1 MDAAITEGVKITV
14 LSQFRPDISNIANQN
29 FFFNYRVQI
38 ENNNQMAIQLLTRD
52 WYVFDSL
59 NDPNYISGEGVV
71 GEQPIIQPS
80 ESFTYISGC
89 ELHSEIGYMR
99 GFYTF
104 LNLETQKRFRVYI
117 PLFKLIYPPRL
128 N

>member
-14 LSQFRPDISNIANQN
+14 LTQFRPDISNIANQN

-38 ENNNQMAIQLLTRD
+38 ENNNPMAIKLLTRD

-71 GEQPIIQPS
+71 GEQPVIQPS

-89 ELHSEIGYMR
+89 ELQSEIGYMR

-104 LNLETQKRFRVYI
+104 INLETKKKFRVYI

>member
-14 LSQFRPDISNIANQN
+14 LTQFRPDISKIVNQN

-38 ENNNQMAIQLLTRD
+38 ENNKQMPIQLLSRD

-59 NDPNYISGEGVV
+59 NEPNYISGEGVV
-71 GEQPIIQPS
+71 GEQPVIQPS
-80 ESFTYISGC
+80 ASFTYISGC

-104 LNLETQKRFRVYI
+104 LNLETQKKFRVYI